1 MRKPFRHTLTVLAAV
16 LGLGQALGQA
26 QNEIDVD
33 IFNTGEVK
41 AIPVHIEG
49 FTGEVLSL
57 LKFDLFVQG
66 FEFVDRGK
74 AQFTIKGS
82 NTGGSV
88 TGAVY
93 DHLKRGFILN
103 KRYQGGSLRLQ
114 GHTFANNVVETIT
127 GSPGIG
133 LTKIAFRQFHGRNTE
148 IHVADFDGHNAQQLT
163 RDNSISAGP
172 DWSPDGGM
180 LFYYSYLKNNPDI
193 YSHNIRT
200 GQRRI
205 VARFSSSNI
214 SPTVSPDGKRVAMV
228 LSKAGSPDIWVASTN
243 GTNKLHWV
251 NGPGFIVG
259 CDSYIIDECF
269 GRMVFGMPESYR
281 GQSRFIHKGSTLLLF
296 HMHARKLLGVF
307 EATSNRPALIEPNAW
322 APNDQSVSP
331 YPVQIRFRIVCETP
345 MMEEAEVAQ
354 LLPDSNER
362 VRRVEQDKMQEI
374 VDIFVQRGGG
384 IEEVARRNKM
394 PLPNGVVP
402 AGQEEENTTEEA

>member
-1 MRKPFRHTLTVLAAV
+1 MRKPFRHTLTVLAAI

-114 GHTFANNVVETIT
+114 GHTFANNVVENIT

-205 VARFSSSNI
+205 VARFSGSNI

-243 GTNKLHWV
+243 GTGFRRLTTTKAAESSPCWSPDGRFVCFVSRVSGRSALYKIPA
-251 NGPGFIVG
+251 NGGA
-259 CDSYIIDECF
+259 
-269 GRMVFGMPESYR
+269 M
-281 GQSRFIHKGSTLLLF
+281 SRISTIY
-296 HMHARKLLGVF
+296 ASN
-307 EATSNRPALIEPNAW
+307 ATEPDW
-322 APNDQSVSP
+322 SP
-331 YPVQIRFRIVCETP
+331 DGKAIAFTT
-345 MMEEAEVAQ
+345 
-354 LLPDSNER
+354 
-362 VRRVEQDKMQEI
+362 
-374 VDIFVQRGGG
+374 QRGGSFDICIVPSG
-384 IEEVARRNKM
+384 GGKAQVVATGEDPSWALNSRTLIFTNRSRGKRVLSVLDV
-394 PLPNGVVP
+394 PTKRVKTLPRSFPGNCSQ
-402 AGQEEENTTEEA
+402 AAWSN